1 MSYQNERFRSFDSV
15 TQAIQAC
22 SNTAANVVTNSPHHL
37 TVQNLGTK
45 PVYVKLGATATTS
58 TGGFSYILGSG
69 ATANDGTGGMVS
81 IAGYV
86 GTISFITGGSD
97 TSNVVISNG

>member
-22 SNTAANVVTNSPHHL
+22 SDTAANVVTNSPHHL
-37 TVQNLGTK
+37 TVQNLGTE

-69 ATANDGTGGMVS
+69 GGANDGTGGMVS
-81 IAGYV
+81 ISGYV
-86 GTISFITGGSD
+86 GTISFITASG

>member
-22 SNTAANVVTNSPHHL
+22 DTSADNVVTNSPHHL
-37 TVQNLGTK
+37 TVQNLGT
-45 PVYVKLGATATTS
+45 VAVHVKLGSTATTS
-58 TGGFSYILGSG
+58 TGGFSYILAGG
-69 ATANDGTGGMVS
+69 AVANDGTGGMIN